1 MGQSQNN
8 QKIEPSHVFRLCL
21 RKGCEQRFKPGRW
34 NQRYCGQSRCLREVR
49 RWQAAK
55 RQRAFRQSAH
65 NRRRQAEAEAR
76 RRKSKR
82 DTAAERSAKNA
93 HEVEQKS
100 FREAGAWS
108 RSNKISEDFCDRVG
122 CYESL
127 PTDSRTPARY
137 CGGECRQAMRRVRD
151 RERKWLMRHGSSSS
165 ARRCRRSSA
174 IHPNDL
180 SRNRAS
186 GGSQL
191 GNQNGPASAGS
202 ERVGDYRSAE
212 NQALSSSP
220 VHDHPTASDHSSR
233 SFDNDDDSKTGPCGR
248 SRPPPAG

>member
-8 QKIEPSHVFRLCL
+8 QKIESSHVFRLCL
-21 RKGCEQRFKPGRW
+21 RKGCEQRFEPGRW
-34 NQRYCGQSRCLREVR
+34 NQRYCGQSHCLREVR

-76 RRKSKR
+76 RRKSKKA
-82 DTAAERSAKNA
+82 TVAERSAKNA

-100 FREAGAWS
+100 FTEESAWS

-137 CGGECRQAMRRVRD
+137 CGRECRQAMRRVRD
-151 RERKWLMRHGSSSS
+151 RERKWLMRNGSGSA
-165 ARRCRRSSA
+165 ARRCRRSSSM
-174 IHPNDL
+174 HPSDL
-180 SRNRAS
+180 SRNRANGS
-186 GGSQL
+186 SQL
-191 GNQNGPASAGS
+191 GNQNGPLPESAQ
-202 ERVGDYRSAE
+202 RVGDYRSAKS
-212 NQALSSSP
+212 QALSSSP
-220 VHDHPTASDHSSR
+220 VHDHSSR
-233 SFDNDDDSKTGPCGR
+233 GFDNDDDSKTGTRGR
-248 SRPPPAG
+248 SRPPPTG